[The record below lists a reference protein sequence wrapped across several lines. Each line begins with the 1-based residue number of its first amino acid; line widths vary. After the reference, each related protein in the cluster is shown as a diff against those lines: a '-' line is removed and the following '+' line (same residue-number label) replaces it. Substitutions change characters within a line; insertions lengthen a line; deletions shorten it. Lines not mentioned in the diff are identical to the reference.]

1 MGITETLVEH
11 VTALMAGGG
20 YGVIVFLMALESMVA
35 PVPSEAVMPF
45 AGFLI
50 EEGRFSFT
58 GVIAW
63 STVGSI
69 IGSLI
74 SYYMGSWGGGP
85 FVRRFGRY
93 LLLDE
98 SHLDTTERFFA
109 RYGDKAIF
117 ICRFIPVVRHLIS
130 IPAGIGKMNI
140 VKFSVYTIM
149 GAGLWNSFLAYVGYV
164 LKENW
169 TVVRS
174 YSEIVDVIVVAGLL
188 IAGII
193 FIRQHLK
200 HARSR
205 RIGGK
210 E

>member
-1 MGITETLVEH
+1 MGITETLVEYI
-11 VTALMAGGG
+11 TALMAGGG

-45 AGFLI
+45 AGFLV

-63 STVGSI
+63 STSGSI

-109 RYGDKAIF
+109 KYGDKAIF
-117 ICRFIPVVRHLIS
+117 VCRFIPVVRHLIS

-140 VKFSVYTIM
+140 VKFSVYTVI

-174 YSEIVDVIVVAGLL
+174 YSEIVDVIVIAGLL
-188 IAGII
+188 VGEIV
-193 FIRQHLK
+193 FIRQHVK
-200 HARSR
+200 HARAR
-205 RIGGK
+205 RKDGT

>member
-1 MGITETLVEH
+1 MGITETLVEYI
-11 VTALMAGGG
+11 TALMAGGG

-140 VKFSVYTIM
+140 VKFSVYTVM

-205 RIGGK
+205 RKGGK

>member
-1 MGITETLVEH
+1 MGITETLVEYI
-11 VTALMAGGG
+11 TALMAGGG

-140 VKFSVYTIM
+140 VKFSVYTVM

>member
-1 MGITETLVEH
+1 MGITETLVEYI
-11 VTALMAGGG
+11 TAIMAGGG
-20 YGVIVFLMALESMVA
+20 YGVILLLMALESMVA

-63 STVGSI
+63 STAGSI

-109 RYGDKAIF
+109 KYGDKAIF

-140 VKFSVYTIM
+140 VKFSVYTII

-174 YSEIVDVIVVAGLL
+174 YSEIVDMIVVAGLL
-188 IAGII
+188 AGGII
-193 FIRQHLK
+193 FVRQHLK
-200 HARSR
+200 HARAR
-205 RIGGK
+205 RKSGK

>member
-1 MGITETLVEH
+1 MGITETLVEYI
-11 VTALMAGGG
+11 TALMAGGG

-50 EEGRFSFT
+50 VEGRFSFA
-58 GVIAW
+58 GVIVW

-74 SYYMGSWGGGP
+74 SYYMGAWGGAP

-98 SHLDTTERFFA
+98 SHLDMTERFFA
-109 RYGDKAIF
+109 KYGDKAIF

-130 IPAGIGKMNI
+130 IPAGIGKMNV
-140 VKFSVYTIM
+140 VKFSIYTVI
-149 GAGLWNSFLAYVGYV
+149 GAGLWNAFLAYVGYI

-169 TVVRS
+169 TVVRA
-174 YSEIVDVIVVAGLL
+174 YSEIVDVIVVVGL
-188 IAGII
+188 IVVGIV
-193 FIRQHLK
+193 FIRQQIK
-200 HARSR
+200 HARAR
-205 RIGGK
+205 RKGGQG
-210 E
+210 

>member
-1 MGITETLVEH
+1 MGITETIVEY
-11 VTALMAGGG
+11 VTALMARGG
-20 YGVIVFLMALESMVA
+20 YGAIVFLMALESMVA

-69 IGSLI
+69 IGSLL

-174 YSEIVDVIVVAGLL
+174 YSEILDVIVVAGLL

-205 RIGGK
+205 R
-210 E
+210 